1 MDQAFPCRVTVPTG
15 RIPRGHL
22 MEFVTLGPGPNMPS
36 AVDVDEQGNEDETGD
51 VQVVI
56 WRDML
61 TRRGRESGSQVVEV
75 HMGCKSQALG

>member
-1 MDQAFPCRVTVPTG
+1 
-15 RIPRGHL
+15 
-22 MEFVTLGPGPNMPS
+22 MPS
-36 AVDVDEQGNEDETGD
+36 AVDVDEQGDEDETGD